1 MGSDVRWAPTIN
13 FRSHNSTWS
22 LTPSYTLYASGDM
35 AADGER
41 DKSLWWGC
49 EMRDCSQMEKLL
61 QIQREAT
68 GSRPWSGKGRGGE
81 KEGRGG
87 PPWGSPTW
95 VPTFHSD
102 PHWEDSLL
110 VTQANSEPCREVWD
124 PSIFSSVT
132 WEGENLLRKWDKIS
146 KHISPGRKNPW
157 IGQEGYFPSSQ
168 PDKHRVYASFCS

>member
-1 MGSDVRWAPTIN
+1 MLRGTRQLMVREISPCDGAARWGIALKWKSY
-13 FRSHNSTWS
+13 FRS
-22 LTPSYTLYASGDM
+22 
-35 AADGER
+35 
-41 DKSLWWGC
+41 K
-49 EMRDCSQMEKLL
+49 EKQLV
-61 QIQREAT
+61 QDPEV
-68 GSRPWSGKGRGGE
+68 GRGGE
-81 KEGRGG
+81 VKEREGRGG

-95 VPTFHSD
+95 VPPFHSD

-132 WEGENLLRKWDKIS
+132 WEAENLLRKWDEIS
-146 KHISPGRKNPW
+146 MHISPGRKNPW